1 VIAPVVVR
9 LTEEQRQRWETL
21 TERLRLRQEASER
34 AGPLAEVEVQVPD
47 GTVLD
52 RWKVPACS
60 TSGAW

>member
-1 VIAPVVVR
+1 MIAPVVVR
-9 LTEEQRQRWETL
+9 LTEEQHQRWETL

-52 RWKVPACS
+52 R
-60 TSGAW
+60 